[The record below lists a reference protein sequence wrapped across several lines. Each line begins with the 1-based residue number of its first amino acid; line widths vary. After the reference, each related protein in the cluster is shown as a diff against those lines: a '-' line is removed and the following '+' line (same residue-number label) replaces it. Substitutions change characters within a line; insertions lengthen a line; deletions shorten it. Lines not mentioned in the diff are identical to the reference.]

1 MENSKSNQG
10 GQMFKVEYK
19 ILYNRDAMQ
28 PKAQNRIEKTK
39 EFLSINHTHKLPYFV
54 SIGFVGGECVEDV
67 NASFNVCI
75 YIEGVK
81 ARHELNA
88 YILKVWQGAK
98 IYIFENDKL
107 PTLLQ
112 G

>member
-1 MENSKSNQG
+1 MQNQKNEG

-19 ILYNRDAMQ
+19 MLYNRDKMN
-28 PKAQNRIEKTK
+28 PTPQNRIEKTK
-39 EFLSINHTHKLPYFV
+39 EFLSINHTNKLPYFV

-67 NASFNVCI
+67 NASFNVVI
-75 YIEGVK
+75 YIEGLK
-81 ARHELNA
+81 ARHDLNA
-88 YILKVWQGAK
+88 YILDCWKGAK
-98 IYIFENDKL
+98 VYIFENDSI